1 MRTLRGLFPVL
12 IATTL
17 IAMVLV
23 MGAQIKEGLD
33 LEEEE

>member
-23 MGAQIKEGLD
+23 MGAQIKGELD
-33 LEEEE
+33 VEEN

>member
-23 MGAQIKEGLD
+23 MGAQIKGDLD
-33 LEEEE
+33 VEEN